1 MKKKYLIII
10 PFFLF
15 ILDLNSKSLASEV
28 KIESDKVEFSNDSKN
43 ISFFSNVNINSSYVE
58 ISASSAIYDDK
69 KEVISISGDP
79 SSIKSNKENN
89 FFNGEAETILFF
101 SDEKVHLVGNALIK
115 FDNISINN
123 YFICYRFI
131 LRSYIWHWSHLR

>member
-1 MKKKYLIII
+1 MKNKYLIII

-58 ISASSAIYDDK
+58 ISANSAVFDQ
-69 KEVISISGDP
+69 KEEVLSISGNP
-79 SSIKSNKENN
+79 SSIKSNKEKT

-101 SDEKVHLVGNALIK
+101 SDEKVHLIGNALIK
-115 FDNISINN
+115 FDNFSINSN
-123 YFICYRFI
+123 LIIFNPKTGKIT
-131 LRSYIWHWSHLR
+131 SDN

>member
-79 SSIKSNKENN
+79 STIKSHKENN

-115 FDNISINN
+115 FDNISINSN
-123 YFICYRFI
+123 LIIFNPKTGKIT
-131 LRSYIWHWSHLR
+131 SDN

>member
-1 MKKKYLIII
+1 LKNKYLIII
-10 PFFLF
+10 PFFLL
-15 ILDLNSKSLASEV
+15 ILDLNSKSLTSEV
-28 KIESDKVEFSNDSKN
+28 KIESDKVEFLNDSKN

-115 FDNISINN
+115 FDNISINSN
-123 YFICYRFI
+123 LIIFNPKTGKIT
-131 LRSYIWHWSHLR
+131 SDN

>member
-15 ILDLNSKSLASEV
+15 ILDLHSKSLASEV
-28 KIESDKVEFSNDSKN
+28 KIESDKVEFSSDSKN

-89 FFNGEAETILFF
+89 FFNGEAETILF
-101 SDEKVHLVGNALIK
+101 LVMK
-115 FDNISINN
+115 KST
-123 YFICYRFI
+123 
-131 LRSYIWHWSHLR
+131 W

>member
-1 MKKKYLIII
+1 MKNKYLIII

-101 SDEKVHLVGNALIK
+101 SDEKVHLVGNASIK
-115 FDNISINN
+115 FDNISINSN
-123 YFICYRFI
+123 LIIFNPKTGKIT
-131 LRSYIWHWSHLR
+131 SDN

>member
-1 MKKKYLIII
+1 MKNKYLIII

-15 ILDLNSKSLASEV
+15 ILDLHSKSLASEV
-28 KIESDKVEFSNDSKN
+28 KIESDKVEFSSDSKN

-115 FDNISINN
+115 FDNISINSN
-123 YFICYRFI
+123 LIIFNPKTGKIT
-131 LRSYIWHWSHLR
+131 SDN

>member
-15 ILDLNSKSLASEV
+15 ILDLHSKSLASEV

-58 ISASSAIYDDK
+58 ISASSAIFDDK

-115 FDNISINN
+115 FDNISINSN
-123 YFICYRFI
+123 LIIFNPKTGKIT
-131 LRSYIWHWSHLR
+131 SDN

>member
-1 MKKKYLIII
+1 MKKKYLLII

-101 SDEKVHLVGNALIK
+101 SDEKVHLVGNASIK
-115 FDNISINN
+115 FDNISINSN
-123 YFICYRFI
+123 LIIFNPKTGKIT
-131 LRSYIWHWSHLR
+131 SDN

>member
-1 MKKKYLIII
+1 MKNKYLIII

-28 KIESDKVEFSNDSKN
+28 KIESDKVEFINESKN
-43 ISFFSNVNINSSYVE
+43 ISFLSNVNINSSYVE

-115 FDNISINN
+115 FDNISINSN
-123 YFICYRFI
+123 LIIFNPKTGKIT
-131 LRSYIWHWSHLR
+131 SDN

>member
-1 MKKKYLIII
+1 MKNKHLFII

-15 ILDLNSKSLASEV
+15 TLDLSSKNLINHV
-28 KIESDKVEFSNDSKN
+28 KIESDKVEFINSLNKV
-43 ISFFSNVNINSSYVE
+43 SFFSNVNINSSYVE
-58 ISASSAIYDDK
+58 ISANSAIYDQK
-69 KEVISISGDP
+69 NEVISISGDP

-115 FDNISINN
+115 FDNLSINSN
-123 YFICYRFI
+123 LIIFNPKTGKIT
-131 LRSYIWHWSHLR
+131 SDN

>member
-10 PFFLF
+10 SFVLF

-115 FDNISINN
+115 FDNISINSN
-123 YFICYRFI
+123 LIIFNPKTGKIT
-131 LRSYIWHWSHLR
+131 SDN

>member
-28 KIESDKVEFSNDSKN
+28 KIESDKVEFSSDSKN

-79 SSIKSNKENN
+79 STIKSHKENN

-101 SDEKVHLVGNALIK
+101 SDEKVHLVGNASIK
-115 FDNISINN
+115 FDNIAINSN
-123 YFICYRFI
+123 LIIFNPKTGKIN
-131 LRSYIWHWSHLR
+131 SDN

>member
-1 MKKKYLIII
+1 MKNKYLIII

-58 ISASSAIYDDK
+58 ISASSAIFDDK

-101 SDEKVHLVGNALIK
+101 SDEKVHLVGNASIK
-115 FDNISINN
+115 FDNISINSN
-123 YFICYRFI
+123 LIIFNPKTGKIT
-131 LRSYIWHWSHLR
+131 SDN

>member
-10 PFFLF
+10 SFFLF

-115 FDNISINN
+115 FDNISINSN
-123 YFICYRFI
+123 LIIFNPKTGKIT
-131 LRSYIWHWSHLR
+131 SDN

>member
-1 MKKKYLIII
+1 MKNKYLIII

-28 KIESDKVEFSNDSKN
+28 KIESDKVEFLNDSKN
-43 ISFFSNVNINSSYVE
+43 ISFLSNVNINSSYVE

-89 FFNGEAETILFF
+89 FFNGEAEEILFF

-115 FDNISINN
+115 FEKISISSNLIIFN
-123 YFICYRFI
+123 PKTGKIT
-131 LRSYIWHWSHLR
+131 SDN

>member
-1 MKKKYLIII
+1 MKNKYLIII

-15 ILDLNSKSLASEV
+15 ILGLNSKSLASEV

-79 SSIKSNKENN
+79 STIKSHKENN

-115 FDNISINN
+115 FDNISINSN
-123 YFICYRFI
+123 LIIFNPKTGKI
-131 LRSYIWHWSHLR
+131 SSEN